1 MGSYLCLHRGLGA
14 PSHRD
19 LAGEQVLSAIPPKC
33 PGPPGEEA
41 VGRASRNKSELTHA
55 DHQLPKSRTWQI
67 FWARINL
74 PVPIVNTIILF
85 PVWFTECNCH
95 AHDLYKNFLPGYVNE
110 WGVSLLLSRRSE
122 CFPRC
127 GPPPLAAALSRLQL
141 PCLPQTECLGQL
153 PRRGGPAASGKRR
166 HGHGLR
172 SVQATLDFSSSSDS
186 LFHS

>member
-1 MGSYLCLHRGLGA
+1 M
-14 PSHRD
+14 
-19 LAGEQVLSAIPPKC
+19 LSAIPPKC
-33 PGPPGEEA
+33 PRPPGEEA

-95 AHDLYKNFLPGYVNE
+95 AHDLYENFLPGYVNE
-110 WGVSLLLSRRSE
+110 WGRQPAFEQEVRVLSQVWASPSRQLSRGCR
-122 CFPRC
+122 
-127 GPPPLAAALSRLQL
+127 L
-141 PCLPQTECLGQL
+141 PCLPQTERLGRL

-166 HGHGLR
+166 DGHGLR
-172 SVQATLDFSSSSDS
+172 SVQATLDFSFSI
-186 LFHS
+186 